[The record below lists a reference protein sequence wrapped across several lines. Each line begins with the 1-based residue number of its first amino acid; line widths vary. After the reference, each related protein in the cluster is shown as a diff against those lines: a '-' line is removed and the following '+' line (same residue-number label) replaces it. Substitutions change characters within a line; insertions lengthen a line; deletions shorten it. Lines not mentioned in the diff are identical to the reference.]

1 MAESHPFEDF
11 RDASFGFLLISP
23 YISEESGSAD
33 FTVLEINNSFAAA
46 AGIDMLP
53 PGPELSARVSE
64 WLATDPMFAKTL
76 REVMHSHSASEF
88 IHFTK
93 ATGQCFRTF
102 AQSLPGGRICI
113 FMHAIN
119 DQQLQS
125 ELFAKK
131 AEHETIYA
139 SSPLMICI
147 VDEDQR
153 PVYANQQLL
162 NYLGRSFEEIRETR
176 ACGSFGCVNAK
187 NDPGGC
193 GFGPNC
199 CNCQINKAIQ
209 EIKKSGIN
217 QNDIQFFTTL
227 ELHGRQVKASLQA
240 NLAQISLPGR
250 NLYLIF
256 FQDVS
261 DRQQM
266 FQALKQSNE
275 LLEEAHKLG
284 QTGHWEYDYATETFF
299 WSHHLYEIFA
309 IPPGIAIP
317 GIQTV
322 LSLIHPADISDYQP
336 LLDNCLKNHT
346 GFVSEHRLLTS
357 TGIRFVFEHV
367 RIACD
372 DAGNPL
378 KAIGLL
384 LDLTERKHLESEKK
398 QVELALQDRE
408 QMLNAIFET
417 ANVGV
422 IMLAPDGRYLLFNPW
437 WQQQLGYGSEELQS
451 LSFADSVAEH
461 DRQTIVDALHQAFLG
476 KTGSFSLEKCFV
488 KKNGCSFW
496 SNLSVAPLKKNSTEG
511 ISCLIAV
518 IVDITEQKDA
528 EEALKKS
535 KEQFELAVAGSND
548 GIWDWKITTNELYLS
563 PRWKELL
570 GYNDSELPNE
580 FETFRKLVHPEDI
593 PRALGCIEKYIR
605 NELGAY
611 DQHFRMFH
619 KNGSIRWIR
628 ARGAAVRDQSGR
640 PLRMAGSHSDITELK
655 AVERILARAKEMA
668 ESANKAKSHFLANM
682 SHEMRTP
689 LNGLVGFTELLKQT
703 ELNAEQK
710 SLVESTNLCAQ
721 SLLALINNI
730 LDFSKIEAGHFD
742 LLLTRASVF
751 SVIDQ
756 VKEIIKPLVDRKQL
770 ELRDRRARDIPPI
783 AIIDPDRL
791 KQVLLNLLGNAIKF
805 TEKGHI
811 EISLSYEASGPTKGA
826 YHFSVSDTGIGI
838 PEAHREKLFQ
848 LFSQGDETISRRFG
862 GTGLG
867 LAISKLLVEKMGG
880 RINFTSQKGMG
891 STFFFSITAETFS
904 DDQNLAQFQK
914 IIDDE
919 KTTKEIR
926 SCKLEQKPVQ
936 ILIADDIP
944 NNRLLARLMISRLRA
959 NAIFFEAENGK
970 SAVDIF
976 KKHADISMILMDISM
991 PVLDGRSA
999 TVEIRKIEAGSGKKV
1014 PIIAFTA
1021 HATREELE
1029 KDILAGMDDCLVKPV
1044 TMQNLAGFLD
1054 KHLEGVSGDKFENSH
1069 STPGKASF
1077 NRQEFQ
1083 ERVGSDREVWAALLD
1098 GFLADAE
1105 PMMNNLGH
1113 LVAARDYPGCKS
1125 LAHALKGAATNIS
1138 LTIMAELARE
1148 LEYAARDGMAD
1159 LTEIFAKLVSEWSTT
1174 KSILQKE
1181 LAGLVPLNREQ

>member
-1 MAESHPFEDF
+1 MAESHRFEDF
-11 RDASFGFLLISP
+11 CDASFGFMLISP
-23 YISEESGSAD
+23 ATSEESSCAD
-33 FTVLEINNSFAAA
+33 FAILEINRSLAAA

-53 PGPELSARVSE
+53 PGPERSARVSE
-64 WLATDPMFAKTL
+64 WLAADPLFAKKL
-76 REVMHSHSASEF
+76 RESMHSHAASEF
-88 IHFTK
+88 IHSAKT
-93 ATGQCFRTF
+93 AGQCFRTF
-102 AQSLPGGRICI
+102 LQPLPDGQICV
-113 FMHAIN
+113 FMHAVS
-119 DQQLQS
+119 DQQMQS
-125 ELFAKK
+125 ELIAKT
-131 AEHETIYA
+131 AELETIYA
-139 SSPLMICI
+139 SSPLMMCI

-153 PVYANQQLL
+153 PVYANRQLL
-162 NYLGRSFEEIRETR
+162 NYLGRSFEEIRKTR
-176 ACGSFGCVNAK
+176 ACGSFGCINAK
-187 NDPGGC
+187 NDPKGC

-217 QNDIQFFTTL
+217 QNDVQFFTTL
-227 ELHGRQVKASLQA
+227 ELHGRQVKASL
-240 NLAQISLPGR
+240 LASLAKIALPGR
-250 NLYLIF
+250 DLYLIF

-284 QTGHWEYDYATETFF
+284 QTGHWEYDYATATFF

-309 IPPGIAIP
+309 ITPGTCISGMQA
-317 GIQTV
+317 V
-322 LSLIHPADISDYQP
+322 LSIIHPADINNYKT
-336 LLDNCLKNHT
+336 LLENCLKNHT

-357 TGIRFVFEHV
+357 TGKIRFVFEHV

-372 DAGNPL
+372 DAGNPVR
-378 KAIGLL
+378 AIGLI

-398 QVELALQDRE
+398 QVELALKDRE
-408 QMLNAIFET
+408 QMLDAIFET

-422 IMLAPDGRYLLFNPW
+422 VMLAPDGRYLLFNPW
-437 WQQQLGYGSEELQS
+437 WRQQLGYSSEELQS
-451 LSFADSVAEH
+451 LSFADSVAEN
-461 DRQTIVDALHQAFLG
+461 DRQTISETLHQAFLG

-488 KKNGCSFW
+488 KKDGCSFW
-496 SNLSVAPLKKNSTEG
+496 SNLSVAPLKRDSTQG

-518 IVDITEQKDA
+518 IVDITEQKNA

-548 GIWDWKITTNELYLS
+548 GIWDWKIKTNELYLS

-570 GYNDSELPNE
+570 GYSDSELPNE
-580 FETFRKLVHPEDI
+580 FETFKKLVHPED
-593 PRALGCIEKYIR
+593 RHRVLGCIEKYIR
-605 NELGAY
+605 NAVEAY

-619 KNGSIRWIR
+619 KNGTIRWIR
-628 ARGAAVRDQSGR
+628 ARGAAVRDQHGR
-640 PLRMAGSHSDITELK
+640 PLRMAGSHSDITEIK
-655 AVERILARAKEMA
+655 AVERVLARAKEMA
-668 ESANKAKSHFLANM
+668 ESASKAKSHFLANM

-703 ELNAEQK
+703 ELNEEQRG
-710 SLVESTNLCAQ
+710 LVDSTNLCAQ
-721 SLLALINNI
+721 SLLSLINNI

-742 LLLTRASVF
+742 LLLVKTSVF
-751 SVIDQ
+751 SVVDQ
-756 VKEIIKPLVDRKQL
+756 VKEIIKPLVDRKRL
-770 ELRDRRARDIPPI
+770 ELRETRIRDIPPV
-783 AIIDPDRL
+783 ALIDPDRL

-811 EISLSYEASGPTKGA
+811 EISLSYEPSGPTKGA
-826 YHFSVSDTGIGI
+826 YHFSISDTGIGI

-848 LFSQGDETISRRFG
+848 LFSQGDETVSRRFG

-891 STFFFSITAETFS
+891 STFFFSLTAETFS
-904 DDQNLAQFQK
+904 GDQPLPQAQK
-914 IIDDE
+914 IIDTE
-919 KTTKEIR
+919 KTAKEIS

-959 NAIFFEAENGK
+959 NAKFLEAENGQ
-970 SAVDIF
+970 SAVEIF
-976 KKHADISMILMDISM
+976 KKHSDIDLVLMDISM

-999 TVEIRKIEAGSGKKV
+999 TVEIRKIETGSGKKV
-1014 PIIAFTA
+1014 PVIAFTA
-1021 HATREELE
+1021 NATREELE
-1029 KDILAGMDDCLVKPV
+1029 KDLLAGMDDCLVKPV
-1044 TMQNLAGFLD
+1044 TMHNLAGFLD
-1054 KHLEGVSGDKFENSH
+1054 KYLEGESGNKVENSH
-1069 STPGKASF
+1069 SAAARESF

-1083 ERVGSDREVWAALLD
+1083 ERVGSDPEIWEALLD

-1105 PMMNNLGH
+1105 PMMNNLRQ
-1113 LVAARDYPGCKS
+1113 LVAAQDYPGCKS

-1138 LTIMAELARE
+1138 LKIMAELARE
-1148 LEYAARDGMAD
+1148 LEYAARDRMTD
-1159 LTEIFAKLVSEWSTT
+1159 LTGIFEKLASEWG
-1174 KSILQKE
+1174 KIRGILQKE
-1181 LAGLVPLNREQ
+1181 LAEIISTSRK

>member
-11 RDASFGFLLISP
+11 RDAGFGFMLIGPANSL
-23 YISEESGSAD
+23 ESSSAD

-53 PGPELSARVSE
+53 PGPELSARVSK
-64 WLATDPMFAKTL
+64 WLAADPLFAKKL

-102 AQSLPGGRICI
+102 LQPLPEMKTCV
-113 FMHAIN
+113 FMHAVN

-125 ELFAKK
+125 ELFAKT
-131 AEHETIYA
+131 AELETIYA
-139 SSPLMICI
+139 SSPLMMCI

-187 NDPGGC
+187 NDPRGC

-209 EIKKSGIN
+209 EIKKSGSN

-240 NLAQISLPGR
+240 NLAQIPLPGR
-250 NLYLIF
+250 NLYLIS
-256 FQDVS
+256 FQDVA

-266 FQALKQSNE
+266 YQALKQSNE

-284 QTGHWEYDYATETFF
+284 QTGHWEYDYATEKIF

-309 IPPGIAIP
+309 ITPGTYIP

-322 LSLIHPADISDYQP
+322 LSLIHPADLNNYQP
-336 LLDNCLKNHT
+336 LLKNCLKNHT
-346 GFVSEHRLLTS
+346 GFVSEHRLQTS

-367 RIACD
+367 RIAFD
-372 DAGNPL
+372 DAGNPV

-398 QVELALQDRE
+398 QVELALKDRE
-408 QMLNAIFET
+408 QMLDAIFET

-422 IMLAPDGRYLLFNPW
+422 VMLAPDGSYLLFNPW
-437 WQQQLGYGSEELQS
+437 WRQHLGYSSEELQN
-451 LSFADSVAEH
+451 LSFADSVAEN
-461 DRQTIVDALHQAFLG
+461 DRQTISDALHQAFMG
-476 KTGSFSLEKCFV
+476 QTGSFSLEKCFV

-496 SNLSVAPLKKNSTEG
+496 SNLSIAPLKRDSTQE

-518 IVDITEQKDA
+518 IVDITEQKNA

-548 GIWDWKITTNELYLS
+548 GIWDWKIATNELYLS

-570 GYNDSELPNE
+570 GYTDSELPNE
-580 FETFRKLVHPEDI
+580 FETFRKLVHPEDTH
-593 PRALGCIEKYIR
+593 RALGCIEKYIR
-605 NELGAY
+605 NEIEAY

-619 KNGSIRWIR
+619 KNGTIRWIR
-628 ARGAAVRDQSGR
+628 ARGTAVRDQNGR
-640 PLRMAGSHSDITELK
+640 PLRMAGSHSDITEIK
-655 AVERILARAKEMA
+655 AVERVLARAKEMA

-703 ELNAEQK
+703 ELNEEQK
-710 SLVESTNLCAQ
+710 SLVDSTNLCAQ

-756 VKEIIKPLVDRKQL
+756 VKEIIKPLVDRKRL
-770 ELRDRRARDIPPI
+770 ELRETRARDIPPV
-783 AIIDPDRL
+783 AMIDPDRL

-805 TEKGHI
+805 TEKGQI
-811 EISLSYEASGPTKGA
+811 EISLSYEASGPAKGA
-826 YHFSVSDTGIGI
+826 YHFSIRDTGIGI

-848 LFSQGDETISRRFG
+848 LFSQGDETVGRRFG

-880 RINFTSQKGMG
+880 KINFTSQKGMG
-891 STFFFSITAETFS
+891 STFFFSITAETLS
-904 DDQNLAQFQK
+904 ADKTPPQVQK
-914 IIDDE
+914 IIEAE
-919 KTTKEIR
+919 KTAKEVCN
-926 SCKLEQKPVQ
+926 CKLNQKPVQ

-959 NAIFFEAENGK
+959 NAKFLEAENGQ
-970 SAVDIF
+970 SAVEIF
-976 KKHADISMILMDISM
+976 KKHSDIGLVLMDISM

-999 TVEIRKIEAGSGKKV
+999 TVEIRKIETGSGKKV

-1021 HATREELE
+1021 NATREELE
-1029 KDILAGMDDCLVKPV
+1029 KDLLAGMDDCLIKPV
-1044 TMQNLAGFLD
+1044 TMHNLAGFLD
-1054 KHLEGVSGDKFENSH
+1054 KYLEGGSGDKVENSH
-1069 STPGKASF
+1069 SSPVKESF

-1083 ERVGSDREVWAALLD
+1083 ERVGSDPEIWEALLE

-1105 PMMNNLGH
+1105 PMINNLRQ
-1113 LVAARDYPGCKS
+1113 LVAAQDYPGCKS
-1125 LAHALKGAATNIS
+1125 LSHALKGASTNIS
-1138 LTIMAELARE
+1138 LKIMAELARE
-1148 LEYAARDGMAD
+1148 LEYAARDEMSD
-1159 LTEIFAKLVSEWSTT
+1159 LAGIFDKLASEWNKT

-1181 LAGLVPLNREQ
+1181 LAEIISTSRK